1 MKPSAYFINMGR
13 GGHVVNDDL
22 VDALRQHKIAGAALE
37 ALEPEPLPQ
46 GHPLWTL
53 PRVIITP
60 HVSDYSDKHE
70 DTVWLLYRENLRRYI
85 AGDKLL
91 NVIDMQKGY

>member
-1 MKPSAYFINMGR
+1 MGR
-13 GGHVVNDDL
+13 GRHVVTDDL
-22 VDALRQHKIAGAALE
+22 VAALRDGKIAGAALE
-37 ALEPEPLPQ
+37 ALEPEPLPDD
-46 GHPLWTL
+46 HPLWDM

-70 DTVWLLYRENLRRYI
+70 DTVWYLYRENLRRYI

-91 NVIDMQKGY
+91 SVIDMEKGY